1 MSTSSTMNFAAGL
14 EQFGTLGGLNWDE
27 EFEELASPAPVIDS
41 QDVVS
46 RANLCHVQNMHL
58 ANIEQTAQVNADYAE
73 DGPVIVRTHP
83 FAPTDEVTP
92 TEDPEDVYTTSPASP
107 DSETVDL
114 WEATLQNSVDISSD
128 QDPTHEMPDTEQH
141 DSTVIRSEGTHP
153 GFTEESP
160 SWYEFTATSP
170 QVCQWV
176 MSPGIFKDLKS
187 TMNLCKDD
195 HIVHRDVPRVASC
208 LLRAIQHIY
217 PVPNYL
223 AYPHKA
229 EGEKLPLPSFPR
241 GSMGFK
247 EPYDVDVPKDTYIP
261 NGIKIRQPG
270 PDGRAFYP
278 RPSPLRNSISIENE
292 ENAGTHHPAQDSQSL
307 ESVPPSRA
315 IQFLAASDEQPA
327 ESCHQVVGNLSPKD
341 WLPSPSL
348 VFVSG
353 ENFLEEEEATN
364 SGMETKNTDITIIPA
379 SEDDEEITLQTYDL
393 ESVYYADEEI
403 ESSFEQKIEAQFEIE
418 IDGGCLTSDMVD
430 EDNEYFYSSS
440 EKSYSWPSSPPLPF
454 LDIDGSATESE
465 PEIDD
470 LPTTEAT
477 FGMPELTLPPYRK
490 IPGLDYAH
498 HLDAPLLICADH
510 ISSSLDQVA
519 PGNTNEDA
527 LECSFDIHGSD
538 DLATTLNSDEVDQA
552 IARLERMSPVP
563 IVELEAYNSE
573 PSDPYSEPISHT
585 EGSLSVILT
594 KDVEK
599 GDEILESRVE
609 EALVTTSVKKHAQLV
624 CSEIPDRP
632 SEIAAGGVGG
642 FIGVVGAIGHTIWS
656 ICSLNPL
663 SVFLF

>member
-1 MSTSSTMNFAAGL
+1 MNFAAGL

-58 ANIEQTAQVNADYAE
+58 ANIEQTTQVNADYAE

-278 RPSPLRNSISIENE
+278 RPSPLSNFISIENE
-292 ENAGTHHPAQDSQSL
+292 DAGTHQPAKDTRSP
-307 ESVPPSRA
+307 ESVTPPRA
-315 IQFLAASDEQPA
+315 FQS
-327 ESCHQVVGNLSPKD
+327 
-341 WLPSPSL
+341 
-348 VFVSG
+348 
-353 ENFLEEEEATN
+353 
-364 SGMETKNTDITIIPA
+364 DITIIPA
-379 SEDDEEITLQTYDL
+379 SEDDEEITLQAYDS
-393 ESVYYADEEI
+393 ESVYYADEEL

-440 EKSYSWPSSPPLPF
+440 EKSPSWASSPPLPA
-454 LDIDGSATESE
+454 LDNSGSATESE
-465 PEIDD
+465 DGIDD
-470 LPTTEAT
+470 LFTTEAT
-477 FGMPELTLPPYRK
+477 FGLPELTSAPYGK

-498 HLDAPLLICADH
+498 HPDEPLLICADH
-510 ISSSLDQVA
+510 ESSSLDQA
-519 PGNTNEDA
+519 ASGIANEDA
-527 LECSFDIHGSD
+527 HEGSFDSYGGD
-538 DLATTLNSDEVDQA
+538 DLVTMLNSDEVDQA
-552 IARLERMSPVP
+552 IARFERMSPVP
-563 IVELEAYNSE
+563 FDKAN
-573 PSDPYSEPISHT
+573 
-585 EGSLSVILT
+585 
-594 KDVEK
+594 
-599 GDEILESRVE
+599 EILESRVE
-609 EALVTTSVKKHAQLV
+609 EALVTTAVKNHAQLV
-624 CSEIPDRP
+624 CSETPKRP
-632 SEIAAGGVGG
+632 SEFAAGGVGG
-642 FIGVVGAIGHTIWS
+642 FIRVVGAIGHTVWS